1 MPFFLFIFINEGKQL
16 ESNVAVEGVWW
27 AEGDRF
33 TETLLFPA
41 VVWLPSGVTVDENL
55 QFGDLP
61 V

>member
-1 MPFFLFIFINEGKQL
+1 MWLWRECGEQKVI
-16 ESNVAVEGVWW
+16 V
-27 AEGDRF
+27 RF
-33 TETLLFPA
+33 TETLLFPD